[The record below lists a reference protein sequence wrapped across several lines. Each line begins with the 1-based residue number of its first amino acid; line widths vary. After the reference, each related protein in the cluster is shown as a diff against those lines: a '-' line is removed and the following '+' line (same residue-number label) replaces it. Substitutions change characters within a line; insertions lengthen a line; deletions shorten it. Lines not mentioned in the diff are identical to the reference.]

1 MLVFTGDLDD
11 KCPITLTTV
20 RDLKWAVAFCAD
32 TDHAY
37 ECTALVRWLSK
48 RWSNPLTN
56 EAVPRGGFSMWS
68 NTVHEIIQPLD
79 ICTDTHAAAEYIR
92 CHIGENARR
101 LIFNVPHR
109 DCVPPDIRPC
119 SWIKQGAC
127 LYVAISARSLTISVH
142 TEWKFVLW
150 TFYFIVS
157 SVSHFQSA
165 APPCM
170 QYTPD
175 EPCSA
180 LISTGAAMFGIVYFV
195 CRFKDAV
202 VAQYFVT
209 TAGAFLESAAI
220 LLHDGELAYLVQFAL
235 YFTALG
241 FHTEEAHRRLPP
253 FLYGP

>member
-1 MLVFTGDLDD
+1 
-11 KCPITLTTV
+11 
-20 RDLKWAVAFCAD
+20 
-32 TDHAY
+32 
-37 ECTALVRWLSK
+37 
-48 RWSNPLTN
+48 
-56 EAVPRGGFSMWS
+56 
-68 NTVHEIIQPLD
+68 
-79 ICTDTHAAAEYIR
+79 
-92 CHIGENARR
+92 
-101 LIFNVPHR
+101 
-109 DCVPPDIRPC
+109 
-119 SWIKQGAC
+119 
-127 LYVAISARSLTISVH
+127 
-142 TEWKFVLW
+142 
-150 TFYFIVS
+150 
-157 SVSHFQSA
+157 
-165 APPCM
+165 M

-202 VAQYFVT
+202 VAQSFVT